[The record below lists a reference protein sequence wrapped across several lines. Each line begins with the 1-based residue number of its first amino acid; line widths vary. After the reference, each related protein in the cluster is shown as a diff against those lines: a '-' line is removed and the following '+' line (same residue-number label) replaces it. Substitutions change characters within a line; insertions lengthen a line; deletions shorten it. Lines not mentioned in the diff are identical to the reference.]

1 MKPGIK
7 EFLQI
12 SKTAKPQIHMI
23 GICGTGMAA
32 LAGLLKER
40 GYGVKGSDSQAYPPM
55 SDVLKGLDI
64 PVTLGYHPDNLVSG
78 HPDQQI
84 NKSTNH
90 PLPDLVIIGNVVRA
104 DNPEASYAVSR
115 GIPYLSFP
123 EALSL
128 LFLEDMRPL
137 VVAGTHGKTTT
148 SSLLISALEALG
160 EGPGF
165 MVGGMLKA
173 FESGFR
179 LGRPPWFVLEGDE
192 YDTAFFDKR
201 PKFLHYRPYGVILT
215 SIEFDHAD
223 IYADLNAVKAA
234 FSELVALIP
243 PEGVLVACT
252 DWPAVV
258 EVCAKARC
266 KVVTYGK
273 SQGCEWQ
280 LADLSVNST
289 DTRFTVMHHGETC
302 GEARIRLSGRHNALN
317 ALGTL
322 ALCSHLGMGEE
333 AVLKGLAS
341 CAGVKRR
348 QEIRG
353 EVAGITI
360 VDDFAHHPSEVR
372 ETLTALRSVYP
383 GRRLIAVFEPRTNTS
398 RRSVFQEVY
407 PHSFSPADR
416 VLVREVPDPEKA
428 PPGDRF
434 SSIKLVADLNDMGID
449 ASCFPDAGA
458 ILKELTASLSEGDVV
473 AVLSNGDFEGLLER
487 LLSALSSNRR
497 VVKSSS
503 RQIVESSNRRVT
515 EFQELCRSSKGL
527 SRRGRLCTVH
537 GVVETPAFMP
547 VGTQATVK
555 ALTPEEI
562 KEFGAQII
570 LSNAYH
576 LYLRPGHEIIKEL
589 GGLHRFMG
597 WDRPILTDSGGFQ
610 VYSLAALGKVEEEGL
625 TFRSH
630 LDGSLHKL
638 TPELVIEIQ
647 EALGSDI
654 MMCLDSCIPYPAG
667 EEEVR
672 NATDLTTQWARR
684 SLKARTRRDLLL
696 FSIVQG
702 GMDPAWRQ
710 RSALDLLEFDFD
722 GYAIGGLSVGEP
734 KELMFEMIDI
744 TRPLIPDRYP
754 VYAMGI
760 GSPEDLVE
768 GVARGVDMFDCVM
781 PTRNARNGMLFTSFG
796 HIVIKNSRFARD
808 PGPID
813 PDCTCYT
820 CRNYS
825 RAYLRHLFIAKE
837 LLAHRLNSIHN
848 LHYFLHLMKEM
859 REAIEKDRFE
869 AFKQE
874 FYSKREITV

>member
-1 MKPGIK
+1 
-7 EFLQI
+7 
-12 SKTAKPQIHMI
+12 MI

-32 LAGLLKER
+32 LAGLLKEK
-40 GYGVKGSDSQAYPPM
+40 GYRVKGSDSQAYPPM
-55 SDVLKGLDI
+55 SDVLKRLGI
-64 PVTLGYHPDNLVSG
+64 PVTLGYHPDNLVSN
-78 HPDQQI
+78 HPDHQI
-84 NKSTNH
+84 TRSPDH
-90 PLPDLVIIGNVVRA
+90 QIPDLVIIGNVIRA
-104 DNPEASYAVSR
+104 DNPEARYVVSR
-115 GIPYLSFP
+115 GIPHLSFP

-128 LFLEDMRPL
+128 LFLDDRMPL
-137 VVAGTHGKTTT
+137 VVAGTHGKTT
-148 SSLLISALEALG
+148 SSALLVSALEALG
-160 EGPGF
+160 EGHGF
-165 MVGGMLKA
+165 MVGGILKA
-173 FESGFR
+173 FGSGFR
-179 LGRPPWFVLEGDE
+179 VGRPPWFVLEGDE

-223 IYADLNAVKAA
+223 IYADLDAIKHA
-234 FSELVALIP
+234 FSKLVALISS
-243 PEGVLVACT
+243 EGVLVACA

-258 EVCAKARC
+258 EVCAQARC
-266 KVVTYGK
+266 KVVTYGE
-273 SQGCEWQ
+273 SQGCQWQ
-280 LADLSVNST
+280 LADLSVDST
-289 DTRFTVMHHGETC
+289 GTRFTAMHHGEIC
-302 GEARIRLSGRHNALN
+302 GEARIKLPGRHNALN
-317 ALGTL
+317 ALGAL
-322 ALCSHLGMGEE
+322 ALCSHLGMEE
-333 AVLKGLAS
+333 DTVLKGLAS

-353 EVAGITI
+353 KVAGVTVI
-360 VDDFAHHPSEVR
+360 DDFAHHPSAVK
-372 ETLTALRSVYP
+372 ETLSALRSVYS
-383 GRRLIAVFEPRTNTS
+383 GHRLIAVFEPRTNTS
-398 RRSVFQEVY
+398 RRSVFQDVY

-434 SSIKLVADLNDMGID
+434 SSKKLVADLKDRGID
-449 ASCFPDAGA
+449 AAYFPDAGA
-458 ILKELTASLSEGDVV
+458 ILNDLMANRSDGDVV
-473 AVLSNGDFEGLLER
+473 VILSNGNFEDLHER
-487 LLSALSSNRR
+487 LLSALSSNR
-497 VVKSSS
+497 
-503 RQIVESSNRRVT
+503 QIVK
-515 EFQELCRSSKGL
+515 FKELCRSSKGPA
-527 SRRGRLCTVH
+527 RRGRLHTAH

-555 ALTPEEI
+555 ALTPEDL
-562 KEFGAQII
+562 KELGAQII
-570 LSNAYH
+570 LSNTYH
-576 LYLRPGHEIIKEL
+576 LYLRPGYEIIREL
-589 GGLHRFMG
+589 GGLHRFMR

-610 VYSLAALGKVEEEGL
+610 IYSLAALGKVEEEGL

-630 LDGSLHKL
+630 IDGSLHIL

-647 EALGSDI
+647 EALGSDV
-654 MMCLDSCIPYPAG
+654 MMCLDSCIPYPAS

-672 NATDLTTQWARR
+672 DATDLTTRWAKR

-702 GMDPAWRQ
+702 GMNPAWRQ
-710 RSALDLLEFDFD
+710 RSALDLLEFGFD

-744 TRPLIPDRYP
+744 IRPLIPGEYP
-754 VYAMGI
+754 VYVMGV
-760 GSPEDLVE
+760 GNPEDLVE

-781 PTRNARNGMLFTSFG
+781 PTRNARNGMLFTSSG

-808 PGPID
+808 SRPID
-813 PDCTCYT
+813 PACTCYT
-820 CRNYS
+820 CRNHS

-874 FYSKREITV
+874 FYSKKEING

>member
-1 MKPGIK
+1 MKN
-7 EFLQI
+7 
-12 SKTAKPQIHMI
+12 ARIHLI
-23 GICGTGMAA
+23 GIGGIGMSGIAEV
-32 LAGLLKER
+32 LLNL
-40 GYGVKGSDSQAYPPM
+40 GYRVSGSDLRESEITRRLIELGGEICYGHAAENLQEV
-55 SDVLKGLDI
+55 DVV
-64 PVTLGYHPDNLVSG
+64 VTSTAV
-78 HPDQQI
+78 
-84 NKSTNH
+84 KS
-90 PLPDLVIIGNVVRA
+90 
-104 DNPEASYAVSR
+104 DNPEVLEAHRLLVPVIPRAEMLAELMRMKY
-115 GIPYLSFP
+115 GI
-123 EALSL
+123 A
-128 LFLEDMRPL
+128 
-137 VVAGTHGKTTT
+137 VAGTHGKTTT
-148 SSLLISALEALG
+148 SALLVSALEASG

-165 MVGGMLKA
+165 MVGGMLNA

-179 LGRPPWFVLEGDE
+179 VGRPPWFVLEGDE

-201 PKFLHYRPYGVILT
+201 PKFLHYRPHGVILT

-223 IYADLNAVKAA
+223 IYADLDAIKQA
-234 FSELVALIP
+234 FSKLVALIP
-243 PEGVLVACT
+243 SEGVLVACA

-258 EVCAKARC
+258 EVCAQARC
-266 KVVTYGK
+266 KVVTYGE
-273 SQGCEWQ
+273 SQGCQWQ
-280 LADLSVNST
+280 LADLSVDST
-289 DTRFTVMHHGETC
+289 GTRFTAVHHGEIC
-302 GEARIRLSGRHNALN
+302 GKARIRLPGRHNALN
-317 ALGTL
+317 ALGAL
-322 ALCSHLGMGEE
+322 ALCSHLGMKED
-333 AVLKGLAS
+333 AALKGLGS

-353 EVAGITI
+353 EVAGVTVI
-360 VDDFAHHPSEVR
+360 DDFAHHPRAVK
-372 ETLTALRSVYP
+372 ETLAALRSVYS

-407 PHSFSPADR
+407 VHSFSPADR

-434 SSIKLVADLNDMGID
+434 SSKKLVADLKDRGID
-449 ASCFPDAGA
+449 AAYFPDAGA
-458 ILKELTASLSEGDVV
+458 ILKDLMANRSDGDVV
-473 AVLSNGDFEGLLER
+473 VILSNGDFEGLHER
-487 LLSALSSNRR
+487 LLSALSLNRQ

-503 RQIVESSNRRVT
+503 RRIVKSLNRQIT
-515 EFQELCRSSKGL
+515 KFQELCRSSKGPA
-527 SRRGRLCTVH
+527 RRGRLHTAH

-555 ALTPEEI
+555 ALTPEDL
-562 KEFGAQII
+562 KEVGAQII
-570 LSNAYH
+570 LSNTYH
-576 LYLRPGHEIIKEL
+576 LYLRPGYEIIREL

-630 LDGSLHKL
+630 IDGSLHKL

-654 MMCLDSCIPYPAG
+654 MMCLDSCIPYPAS
-667 EEEVR
+667 EEDVK
-672 NATDLTTQWARR
+672 NATELTTRWAKR

-702 GMDPAWRQ
+702 GMDPAMRQ
-710 RSALDLLEFDFD
+710 QSALDLLEFGFD

-734 KELMFEMIDI
+734 KKLMFEMIDI

-754 VYAMGI
+754 VYVMGV
-760 GSPEDLVE
+760 GNPEDLVE

-808 PGPID
+808 SRPID
-813 PDCTCYT
+813 PACTCYT

-837 LLAHRLNSIHN
+837 LLAHRLNTIHN

-874 FYSKREITV
+874 FYSKREITG

>member
-1 MKPGIK
+1 MSNINH
-7 EFLQI
+7 QI
-12 SKTAKPQIHMI
+12 TRSPDHQIHMI

-32 LAGLLKER
+32 LAGLLKEK
-40 GYGVKGSDSQAYPPM
+40 GYRVKGSDSQAYSPM
-55 SDVLKGLDI
+55 SDVLKRLRI
-64 PVTLGYHPDNLVSG
+64 PVTLGYHPDNLVSNN
-78 HPDQQI
+78 PDHRI
-84 NKSTNH
+84 
-90 PLPDLVIIGNVVRA
+90 PDLVIIGNVVRA
-104 DNPEASYAVSR
+104 DNPEARYVVSR

-128 LFLEDMRPL
+128 LFLEDRMTL

-148 SSLLISALEALG
+148 SALLVSALEASG

-165 MVGGMLKA
+165 MVGGILISLK
-173 FESGFR
+173 SGFR
-179 LGRPPWFVLEGDE
+179 MGHPPWFVLEGDE

-201 PKFLHYRPYGVILT
+201 PKFLHYRPHGVILT

-223 IYADLNAVKAA
+223 IYADMDAIKAA
-234 FSELVALIP
+234 FSKLVALIP
-243 PEGVLVACT
+243 SKGILVACT

-258 EVCAKARC
+258 EVCAQARC
-266 KVVTYGK
+266 KVVTYGE
-273 SQGCEWQ
+273 SQGCQWQ
-280 LADLSVNST
+280 LSDLSVDAT
-289 DTRFTVMHHGETC
+289 GTRFTVVHNGEIC
-302 GEARIRLSGRHNALN
+302 GEARIRLPGRHNALN

-322 ALCSHLGMGEE
+322 ALCSYLGMGED
-333 AVLKGLAS
+333 AVFKGLGS

-353 EVAGITI
+353 EVAGVTI
-360 VDDFAHHPSEVR
+360 IDDFAHHPRAVK
-372 ETLTALRSVYP
+372 ETLTALSSVYS

-398 RRSVFQEVY
+398 RRKVFQEVY

-416 VLVREVPDPEKA
+416 VLVREVPDSEKA

-434 SSIKLVADLNDMGID
+434 SSKKLVADLKDRGID
-449 ASCFPDAGA
+449 AAYFPDVGA
-458 ILKELTASLSEGDVV
+458 ILKDLIANRSDGDVV
-473 AVLSNGDFEGLLER
+473 VILSNGDFEGLVER
-487 LLSALSSNRR
+487 LLFAL
-497 VVKSSS
+497 SSS
-503 RQIVESSNRRVT
+503 RQAVKPSSRQAVK
-515 EFQELCRSSKGL
+515 FQELCRSSKGL
-527 SRRGRLCTVH
+527 ARRCRLYTAH

-555 ALTPEEI
+555 ALTPEEL
-562 KEFGAQII
+562 KGFGAQII
-570 LSNAYH
+570 LSNTYH

-630 LDGSLHKL
+630 IDGSLHKL

-647 EALGSDI
+647 EALGSDV
-654 MMCLDSCIPYPAG
+654 MMCLDSCISYPAS
-667 EEEVR
+667 EEKVR
-672 NATDLTTQWARR
+672 DATDLTTRWAKR
-684 SLKARTRRDLLL
+684 SLEARTRRDLLL

-710 RSALDLLEFDFD
+710 RSTLDLLEFGFD

-744 TRPLIPDRYP
+744 TRPLIPDEYP
-754 VYAMGI
+754 VYVMGV
-760 GSPEDLVE
+760 GNPEDLVE
-768 GVARGVDMFDCVM
+768 GVARGIDMFDCVI

-808 PGPID
+808 SRPID
-813 PDCTCYT
+813 PACTCYT

-848 LHYFLHLMKEM
+848 VHYFLHFMKEM

-874 FYSKREITV
+874 FYSKRESTV

>member
-1 MKPGIK
+1 
-7 EFLQI
+7 
-12 SKTAKPQIHMI
+12 MI

-32 LAGLLKER
+32 LAGLLKEK
-40 GYGVKGSDSQAYPPM
+40 GYKVKGSDSQAYPPM
-55 SDVLKGLDI
+55 SDVLKRLGI
-64 PVTLGYHPDNLVSG
+64 PVTLGYHPDNLISN
-78 HPDQQI
+78 HPDHQITKSPDQQI
-84 NKSTNH
+84 
-90 PLPDLVIIGNVVRA
+90 PDLVIIGNVIRA
-104 DNPEASYAVSR
+104 DNPEARYVVSR
-115 GIPYLSFP
+115 GIPHLSFP

-128 LFLEDMRPL
+128 LFLDDRMPL
-137 VVAGTHGKTTT
+137 VVAGTHGKTT
-148 SSLLISALEALG
+148 SSALLVSALEASG

-173 FESGFR
+173 FGSGFR
-179 LGRPPWFVLEGDE
+179 VGRPPWFVLEGDE

-223 IYADLNAVKAA
+223 IYADLNAIKQA
-234 FSELVALIP
+234 FSKLVALIP
-243 PEGVLVACT
+243 SEGVLVACT
-252 DWPAVV
+252 DWPAVI
-258 EVCAKARC
+258 EVSAQARC
-266 KVVTYGK
+266 KVVTYGE
-273 SQGCEWQ
+273 SQGCQWQ
-280 LADLSVNST
+280 LADLSIDAT
-289 DTRFTVMHHGETC
+289 GTRFTIVHLGEIC
-302 GEARIRLSGRHNALN
+302 GEARIILSGRHNALN

-322 ALCSHLGMGEE
+322 ALCSHLGMGEDT
-333 AVLKGLAS
+333 VLKGLAS

-353 EVAGITI
+353 EVAGVTI
-360 VDDFAHHPSEVR
+360 IDDFAHHPSEVK
-372 ETLTALRSVYP
+372 ETLTALRSVYS

-407 PHSFSPADR
+407 THSFSPADR

-434 SSIKLVADLNDMGID
+434 SSKKLVADLKDRGID
-449 ASCFPDAGA
+449 AAYFPDAGA
-458 ILKELTASLSEGDVV
+458 ILKDLTVNRSDGDVV
-473 AVLSNGDFEGLLER
+473 VILSNGDFEGLVER
-487 LLSALSSNRR
+487 LLSALSTNH
-497 VVKSSS
+497 
-503 RQIVESSNRRVT
+503 QITQSPNHSIT
-515 EFQELCRSSKGL
+515 KFQELCRSSKGPA
-527 SRRGRLCTVH
+527 RRGRLYTAH

-555 ALTPEEI
+555 ALTPEDL
-562 KEFGAQII
+562 KGLGVQMI
-570 LSNAYH
+570 LGNTYH
-576 LYLRPGHEIIKEL
+576 LYLRPGYETIRKL

-610 VYSLAALGKVEEEGL
+610 IYSLAALGKVEEEGL

-630 LDGSLHKL
+630 IDGSLHIL

-647 EALGSDI
+647 EALGSDV
-654 MMCLDSCIPYPAG
+654 MMCLDSCIPYPAS
-667 EEEVR
+667 EEEIR
-672 NATDLTTQWARR
+672 DATDLTTRWAKR
-684 SLKARTRRDLLL
+684 SLEARTRHDLLL

-702 GMDPAWRQ
+702 GMNSAWRQ
-710 RSALDLLEFDFD
+710 RSALDLLEFGFD

-744 TRPLIPDRYP
+744 TRPLIPGEYP
-754 VYAMGI
+754 VYVMGV
-760 GSPEDLVE
+760 GNPEDLVE

-808 PGPID
+808 SRPID
-813 PDCTCYT
+813 PSCTCYT

-869 AFKQE
+869 AFKEE
-874 FYSKREITV
+874 FYSKRESTV

>member
-1 MKPGIK
+1 
-7 EFLQI
+7 
-12 SKTAKPQIHMI
+12 
-23 GICGTGMAA
+23 MAA
-32 LAGLLKER
+32 LAGLLKEK
-40 GYGVKGSDSQAYPPM
+40 GYSVKGSDSQAYPPM
-55 SDVLKGLDI
+55 SDVLKRLGI
-64 PVTLGYHPDNLVSG
+64 PVTLGYHPDNLVSN
-78 HPDQQI
+78 HLNPQI
-84 NKSTNH
+84 HKSTNH
-90 PLPDLVIIGNVVRA
+90 PLPDLVIIGNVIRA
-104 DNPEASYAVSR
+104 DNPEARYVISKD
-115 GIPYLSFP
+115 IPHLSFP

-128 LFLEDMRPL
+128 LFLENMKPL

-148 SSLLISALEALG
+148 SSLLVSGLEASG

-173 FESGFR
+173 FESGFHV
-179 LGRPPWFVLEGDE
+179 GRPPWFVLEGDE

-215 SIEFDHAD
+215 GIEFDHAD
-223 IYADLNAVKAA
+223 IYADLDAIKAA
-234 FSELVALIP
+234 FSKLVALIP
-243 PEGVLVACT
+243 SEGILVACA

-258 EVCAKARC
+258 EVCAQARC
-266 KVVTYGK
+266 KVVTYGE
-273 SQGCEWQ
+273 SQGCQWQ
-280 LADLSVNST
+280 LVDLSIDST
-289 DTRFTVMHHGETC
+289 DTRFAAVHHGEIC
-302 GEARIRLSGRHNALN
+302 GKARIRLSGRHNALN
-317 ALGTL
+317 ALGAL
-322 ALCSHLGMGEE
+322 ALCSHLGMRED

-353 EVAGITI
+353 EVAGVTI
-360 VDDFAHHPSEVR
+360 IDDFAHHPSEVK
-372 ETLTALRSVYP
+372 ETLTALRSVYS

-434 SSIKLVADLNDMGID
+434 SSKKLVADLKDRGID
-449 ASCFPDAGA
+449 AAFFPDAGA
-458 ILKELTASLSEGDVV
+458 ILKDLMANRSEGDVV
-473 AVLSNGDFEGLLER
+473 VILSNGDFEGLLER
-487 LLSALSSNRR
+487 LLSALSADYQIT
-497 VVKSSS
+497 KSPNY
-503 RQIVESSNRRVT
+503 QIT
-515 EFQELCRSSKGL
+515 KFQELCRSSNGPA
-527 SRRGRLCTVH
+527 RRGRLYTAH

-555 ALTPEEI
+555 ALTPEDL
-562 KEFGAQII
+562 KGLGAQII
-570 LSNAYH
+570 LSNTYH
-576 LYLRPGHEIIKEL
+576 LYLRPGHKIIREL

-630 LDGSLHKL
+630 IDGSLHKL
-638 TPELVIEIQ
+638 TPELAIEIQ
-647 EALGSDI
+647 EALSSDV
-654 MMCLDSCIPYPAG
+654 MMCLDSCIPHPACK
-667 EEEVR
+667 EKVR
-672 NATDLTTQWARR
+672 DATDLTTRWAKR

-696 FSIVQG
+696 FSIIQG

-710 RSALDLLEFDFD
+710 RSALDLLESGFD

-744 TRPLIPDRYP
+744 TRPLIPGRYP
-754 VYAMGI
+754 VYVMGV
-760 GSPEDLVE
+760 GNPEDLVE

-796 HIVIKNSRFARD
+796 HIVIKNSRFAGDSR
-808 PGPID
+808 PID
-813 PDCTCYT
+813 PACTCYT
-820 CRNYS
+820 CRNHS

-837 LLAHRLNSIHN
+837 LLVHRLNSIHN
-848 LHYFLHLMKEM
+848 LHYFLHLMEEM

-874 FYSKREITV
+874 FYSKRESTV

>member
-1 MKPGIK
+1 M
-7 EFLQI
+7 
-12 SKTAKPQIHMI
+12 SKININHQIHMI

-32 LAGLLKER
+32 LAGLLKEK
-40 GYGVKGSDSQAYPPM
+40 GYRVKGSDSQAYPPM
-55 SDVLKGLDI
+55 SDVLKRLDI
-64 PVTLGYHPDNLVSG
+64 PITLGYHPDNLVF
-78 HPDQQI
+78 
-84 NKSTNH
+84 NH
-90 PLPDLVIIGNVVRA
+90 PNHQIPDLVIIGNVIRA
-104 DNPEASYAVSR
+104 DNPEAEYVVSR
-115 GIPYLSFP
+115 GIPHLSFP

-128 LFLEDMRPL
+128 LFLEDMKPL

-148 SSLLISALEALG
+148 SALLVSALEALG
-160 EGPGF
+160 KGPGF
-165 MVGGMLKA
+165 MVGGMLNV

-179 LGRPPWFVLEGDE
+179 VGRPPWFVLEGDE

-201 PKFLHYRPYGVILT
+201 PKFLHYRPHGVILT

-223 IYADLNAVKAA
+223 IYADLDAIKQA
-234 FSELVALIP
+234 FSKLVALIP
-243 PEGVLVACT
+243 PEGVLVACG
-252 DWPAVV
+252 DWPAVK
-258 EVCAKARC
+258 EVCAQARC
-266 KVVTYGK
+266 KVVTYGE
-273 SQGCEWQ
+273 SQRCQWQ
-280 LADLSVNST
+280 LADLSVDST
-289 DTRFTVMHHGETC
+289 GTSFTAVHHGKIC
-302 GEARIRLSGRHNALN
+302 GKTRIKLPGRHNALN
-317 ALGTL
+317 SLSTL
-322 ALCSHLGMGEE
+322 ALCSHLGMEVDT
-333 AVLKGLAS
+333 VLRGLGS

-353 EVAGITI
+353 QVAGVTVI
-360 VDDFAHHPSEVR
+360 DDFAHHPRAVK
-372 ETLTALRSVYP
+372 ETLAALRSVYS

-398 RRSVFQEVY
+398 RRSVFQDVY

-434 SSIKLVADLNDMGID
+434 SSKKLVADLKDMDID
-449 ASCFPDAGA
+449 AAYFPDAGA
-458 ILKELTASLSEGDVV
+458 ILKDLMANRSDGDVV
-473 AVLSNGDFEGLLER
+473 VILSNGDFEGLHKR
-487 LLSALSSNRR
+487 LLSALSTDHQST
-497 VVKSSS
+497 KALKHQS
-503 RQIVESSNRRVT
+503 T
-515 EFQELCRSSKGL
+515 KFQELCRNSKG
-527 SRRGRLCTVH
+527 SARRGRLHTAH

-555 ALTPEEI
+555 ALTPEDL

-570 LSNAYH
+570 LSNTYH
-576 LYLRPGHEIIKEL
+576 LYLRPGYEIIREL

-610 VYSLAALGKVEEEGL
+610 IYSLAALGKVEDEGL

-630 LDGSLHKL
+630 IDGSLHKL

-654 MMCLDSCIPYPAG
+654 MMCLDSCIPYPAS
-667 EEEVR
+667 EEDVK
-672 NATDLTTQWARR
+672 NATELTTRWAKR
-684 SLKARTRRDLLL
+684 SLDARTRRDLLL

-702 GMDPAWRQ
+702 GMSPAWRQ
-710 RSALDLLEFDFD
+710 RSASDLLELGFD

-734 KELMFEMIDI
+734 KKLMLEMIDI

-754 VYAMGI
+754 VYVMGV
-760 GSPEDLVE
+760 GNPEDLVE

-808 PGPID
+808 SRPID
-813 PDCTCYT
+813 PACTCYT

-837 LLAHRLNSIHN
+837 LLAQRLNTIHN

-869 AFKQE
+869 AFQE
-874 FYSKREITV
+874 KFYSKREITV

>member
-1 MKPGIK
+1 MSNINH
-7 EFLQI
+7 QI
-12 SKTAKPQIHMI
+12 TRSPDHQIHMI

-32 LAGLLKER
+32 LAGLLKEK
-40 GYGVKGSDSQAYPPM
+40 GYRVKGSDSQAYPPM
-55 SDVLKGLDI
+55 SDVLKELGI
-64 PVTLGYHPDNLVSG
+64 PVTLGYNPDNLVSN
-78 HPDQQI
+78 HPNHQI

-90 PLPDLVIIGNVVRA
+90 PLPDLVIIGNVIRA
-104 DNPEASYAVSR
+104 DNPEARYVISR
-115 GIPYLSFP
+115 DIPHLSFP

-128 LFLEDMRPL
+128 LFLEDMKPL

-148 SSLLISALEALG
+148 STLLVSALETSG

-165 MVGGMLKA
+165 MVGGILNA

-179 LGRPPWFVLEGDE
+179 VGRPPWFVLEGDE

-223 IYADLNAVKAA
+223 IYADLDAIKQA
-234 FSELVALIP
+234 FSKLVALIP
-243 PEGVLVACT
+243 SEGVLVACA

-258 EVCAKARC
+258 EVCAQARC
-266 KVVTYGK
+266 KVVTYGE
-273 SQGCEWQ
+273 SQGCQWQ
-280 LADLSVNST
+280 LADLSVDST
-289 DTRFTVMHHGETC
+289 GTRFTAMHNGEIC
-302 GEARIRLSGRHNALN
+302 GKTRIRLSGRHNALN
-317 ALGTL
+317 SLGTL
-322 ALCSHLGMGEE
+322 ALCSHLGMGEG
-333 AVLKGLAS
+333 AILKGLGS

-348 QEIRG
+348 QEIKG
-353 EVAGITI
+353 NVAGVTI
-360 VDDFAHHPSEVR
+360 IDDFAHHPRAVK
-372 ETLTALRSVYP
+372 ETLAALRSVYS
-383 GRRLIAVFEPRTNTS
+383 GRRLVAVFEPRTNTS
-398 RRSVFQEVY
+398 RRSVFQDVY

-434 SSIKLVADLNDMGID
+434 SSKKLVADLKDMGID
-449 ASCFPDAGA
+449 AAYFPDAGA
-458 ILKELTASLSEGDVV
+458 ILKDLVANCSEGDVV
-473 AVLSNGDFEGLLER
+473 VILSNGDFEGLLER
-487 LLSALSSNRR
+487 LLSTLSPNHQIT
-497 VVKSSS
+497 KSPNH
-503 RQIVESSNRRVT
+503 QIT
-515 EFQELCRSSKGL
+515 KFQELCRSSKGPA
-527 SRRGRLCTVH
+527 RKGRLHTAH

-555 ALTPEEI
+555 ALTPEDL
-562 KEFGAQII
+562 KGLGAQII
-570 LSNAYH
+570 LGNTYH
-576 LYLRPGHEIIKEL
+576 LYLRPGYEIIREL

-630 LDGSLHKL
+630 IDGALHKL

-647 EALGSDI
+647 EALGSDV
-654 MMCLDSCIPYPAG
+654 MMCLDSCIPYPSS
-667 EEEVR
+667 EEDVK
-672 NATDLTTQWARR
+672 NATELTTRWAKR
-684 SLKARTRRDLLL
+684 SMEARTRPDLLL

-710 RSALDLLEFDFD
+710 RSALDLLELGFD

-754 VYAMGI
+754 VYVMGI

-796 HIVIKNSRFARD
+796 HIVIKNSRFVRD
-808 PGPID
+808 SRPID
-813 PDCTCYT
+813 PACTCYT
-820 CRNYS
+820 CMNYS

-859 REAIEKDRFE
+859 REAIEKDSFE

-874 FYSKREITV
+874 FYSKREITG